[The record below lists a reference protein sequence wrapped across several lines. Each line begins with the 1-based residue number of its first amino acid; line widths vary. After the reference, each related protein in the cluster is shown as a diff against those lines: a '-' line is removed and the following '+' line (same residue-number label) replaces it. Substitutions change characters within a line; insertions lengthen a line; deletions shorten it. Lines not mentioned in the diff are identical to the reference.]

1 MTFRKIERKN
11 EKSLFVDCYDIVT
24 REFPDYFI
32 YFFIGGRQI
41 GKTYSML
48 KGFVENKDMFLY
60 MRRTDVEEQA
70 GLSEEGNPFK
80 SINRD
85 LGTNIYLGGNKKSG
99 GTIIKEI
106 NEEEKQ
112 VIGYT
117 GALSTF
123 GNMRGVDYTDC
134 DYIYIDEFI
143 NMKRIDYVKND
154 GSLLFDS
161 ISTVN
166 RNRELLGQ
174 DAIKIVLTSNANTID
189 SDIIRTLYLDDIIYQ
204 MKEKCYNVY
213 TDEERGIYL
222 ELMETPKKLKQKL
235 VNTKLAKLTRGT
247 RFYDMAFENNFTTD
261 YFGDISKKVD
271 YSVMYPVCAFE
282 DIYFYKY
289 KYKELMFASK
299 RKAQCT
305 MYNEQTKEAFKRDF
319 GFMMMNYIETGR
331 MLYRDY
337 NTKLTVQH
345 IWKG

>member
-1 MTFRKIERKN
+1 MTFRKIDRKN
-11 EKSLFVDCYDIVT
+11 KKSLFVDCYDIVT

-48 KGFVENKDMFLY
+48 KGFVENNDMFLY
-60 MRRTDVEEQA
+60 MRRTNTEEKA
-70 GLSEEGNPFK
+70 GLNDKGNPFK
-80 SINRD
+80 SINND
-85 LGTNIYLGGNKKSG
+85 LGTNIYIKGSEDSG
-99 GTIIKEI
+99 GCIYKEI
-106 NEEEKQ
+106 NEEEKRI
-112 VIGYT
+112 IGYT

-143 NMKRIDYVKND
+143 NMKKIDYVKND
-154 GSLLFDS
+154 GQLLFDS

-166 RNRELLGQ
+166 RNRELFNKPS
-174 DAIKIVLTSNANTID
+174 IKIVLTSNANTID
-189 SDIIRTLYLDDIIYQ
+189 SDIIRSLYLDDIIYQ
-204 MKEKCYNVY
+204 MKEMCYNVY
-213 TDEERGIYL
+213 TDNEKGIYL
-222 ELMETPKKLKQKL
+222 ELMETSKELKRKLA
-235 VNTKLAKLTRGT
+235 NTKLAKLTKGT
-247 RFYDMAFENNFTTD
+247 RFYDMAYENEFTTD

-271 YSVMYPVCAFE
+271 YSVMYPVCAYE
-282 DIYFYKY
+282 GIYFYKY
-289 KYKELMFASK
+289 KYRELMFASK
-299 RKAQCT
+299 RKAQCPVYT
-305 MYNEQTKEAFKRDF
+305 EQTKGAFKRDY